1 MDIAADNDRQLGTQ
15 VSSTDIAADNDRP
28 PPACPPGTP
37 VCPMGTTAGGHAAGP
52 PPAAGPPATQV
63 GPPHGAAPGTQ
74 VGAGGAPAPLV
85 GAARAVPSAAEVA
98 AMVHCGAMFGRG
110 AGLYHPRVPPE
121 LDGLT
126 FGEQSVIC
134 RIQPI
139 VAIKMIARGKAAMTG
154 TACYVERC
162 DEIGELATTL
172 PRLAADVAVVIV
184 ERRQAGFK
192 ADGRARYRELEIRVA
207 RVEVALRWLILN
219 SPAYADVKID
229 AAALEA
235 LGRSEYLDV
244 PTIDGGDDVAV
255 HSAASV
261 VGVAPAQSR
270 PGAGSASEAAEIP
283 RPGAAAV
290 LHDGHCGRVP
300 LARSAA
306 CVGRGQPHVLVDGD
320 GEAGRV
326 GAALIA
332 NSLAYDDVVIADST

>member
-192 ADGRARYRELEIRVA
+192 ADGGARYRELEIRVA
-207 RVEVALRWLILN
+207 RVELALRWLILH
-219 SPAYADVKID
+219 SPAYAGVKID
-229 AAALEA
+229 AAALAA

-244 PTIDGGDDVAV
+244 PTIDGGDDDAV

-261 VGVAPAQSR
+261 VGVAPGQSR
-270 PGAGSASEAAEIP
+270 PPPAADIDEAPCLESSGVTTTG
-283 RPGAAAV
+283 GAA
-290 LHDGHCGRVP
+290 G
-300 LARSAA
+300 LAASAA
-306 CVGRGQPHVLVDGD
+306 AKATEL
-320 GEAGRV
+320 AGAPTA
-326 GAALIA
+326 GAAWPTMTL
-332 NSLAYDDVVIADST
+332 